1 MKPKVVGTAV
11 IIKVLILLFA
21 LACLVVMTATA
32 QVTYAI
38 SGGIAY
44 VTNSPNASGDIVIA
58 STYNGYPV
66 TMIAE
71 RAFVSC
77 SSLASVTIP
86 NSVTSL
92 GDDAFRNCTNLANVA
107 IGNSVTYIPTW
118 TFYGCTSLTNLSVDA
133 ANSVY
138 SSLDGILFDKAKT
151 TLIAFPVGRAGTYV
165 VPEGVTSVDH
175 YAFFQRSRLLSVTIG
190 NNVTNIGLSAFSWC
204 TSLTNV
210 TIGDSVTAIMFTA
223 FSSCT
228 SLVNLTVGN
237 NVTVIENSAF
247 SFCTSLASVTIPD
260 SVYSIEG
267 GGFGGC
273 TSLTNISVG
282 AANWV
287 YSSLDGVL
295 LNKTKTTLILF
306 PGGKGGSYVIPNS
319 VITIGPASFSY
330 CGGLT
335 DLTVGNSVTIIGNFA
350 FHRCT
355 SLTNVTIP
363 NSVTT
368 IQDGVFT
375 YCTNL
380 TRVTIPNSVTSIGQ
394 WAFNDCS
401 SLTNVTFLG
410 DAPSL
415 TEGDTFYLVEAS
427 ARVYYYYGTFG
438 WGPSY
443 GDLPTVMLGAPAPQF
458 GAGTAGVK
466 PGGFGFTIAGV
477 VNQTIVIEAST
488 NLVTWQPVWTST
500 LSAVPINFVDPQWL
514 NHPRRFYRL
523 RSN

>member
-1 MKPKVVGTAV
+1 MKVLGPAV
-11 IIKVLILLFA
+11 ITKVLIPLFV
-21 LACLVVMTATA
+21 LACVVVMPATA

-38 SGGIAY
+38 AGDIAY

-92 GDDAFRNCTNLANVA
+92 GDDAFNHCTSLANVA
-107 IGNSVTYIPTW
+107 IGNSVTYVPTW
-118 TFYGCTSLTNLSVDA
+118 TFFGCTNLTNFSVDA

-138 SSLDGILFDKAKT
+138 SSLDGILFNKAKT

-165 VPEGVTSVDH
+165 VPEGVTSVDNH
-175 YAFFQRSRLLSVTIG
+175 AFFQRSRLLSVTIG
-190 NNVTNIGLSAFSWC
+190 NSVTNIGLSTFSHC

-210 TIGDSVTAIMFTA
+210 TIGDSVTTIGQTA

-228 SLVNLTVGN
+228 SLMNLTVGN
-237 NVTVIENSAF
+237 NVTVIGDSAF
-247 SFCTSLASVTIPD
+247 SFCTSLARVTIPG
-260 SVYSIEG
+260 SVDSIESG
-267 GGFGGC
+267 AFGGC
-273 TSLTNISVG
+273 TSLTNISVD
-282 AANWV
+282 AANWG

-295 LNKTKTTLILF
+295 LNKTKTTLIRF

-319 VITIGPASFSY
+319 VTTIGRASFSY

-335 DLTVGNSVTIIGNFA
+335 DLTVGNSVTIIGNAA
-350 FHRCT
+350 FHSCT
-355 SLTNVTIP
+355 SLTNVAIPNSVANIRDAAFSSCSNLASVTIP
-363 NSVTT
+363 NSVT
-368 IQDGVFT
+368 
-375 YCTNL
+375 N
-380 TRVTIPNSVTSIGQ
+380 IGQ
-394 WAFNDCS
+394 WAFNNCS
-401 SLTNVTFLG
+401 SLTNVTSLG

-415 TEGDTFYLVEAS
+415 TEGDTFYNVEAR
-427 ARVYYYYGTFG
+427 ARVYYYYGTTG
-438 WGPSY
+438 WGSSY
-443 GDLPTVMLGAPAPQF
+443 GGLPTVMLGAPAPQF

-466 PGGFGFTIAGV
+466 PGGFGFTITGV
-477 VNQTIVIEAST
+477 VNQTIVVEASA
-488 NLVTWQPVWTST
+488 NLATWQPVWTNT
-500 LSAVPINFVDPQWL
+500 LSAVSANFVDPQWL
-514 NHPRRFYRL
+514 NHPRRFYRM